1 MSVYD
6 GQISC
11 NVSRTRGI
19 MSTVM
24 QGEKAESLAGSSFRR
39 TPRRSGMRA
48 LALIGMLLTG
58 EENLTETIAD
68 APHR

>member
-1 MSVYD
+1 
-6 GQISC
+6 
-11 NVSRTRGI
+11 